1 VVQSSGDAGATDTML
16 IRPAGDTGL
25 AEGLIDLLETEPDA
39 VFVISDGYENRPAGR
54 FAEVVSALRAMGNTT
69 PIFHLNPVF
78 AAESVG
84 VRELCPGLVPTLPAT
99 RPEALGISMLRG
111 LLEADPARG
120 IAALVRLAL
129 PAVTGGEA

>member
-1 VVQSSGDAGATDTML
+1 
-16 IRPAGDTGL
+16 
-25 AEGLIDLLETEPDA
+25 
-39 VFVISDGYENRPAGR
+39 
-54 FAEVVSALRAMGNTT
+54 MGNTT

-84 VRELCPGLVPTLPAT
+84 VRELCPGLVPTLPAA

-129 PAVTGGEA
+129 PAATGGEA